1 MTTKMK
7 SRIVIS
13 KDNCSI
19 DKRILPS
26 DLNGSGESYKDLA
39 IYWKRKMQD
48 NLEWFEEEG
57 IFQCVH

>member
-7 SRIVIS
+7 SRMVIS

-26 DLNGSGESYKDLA
+26 NLNGSGESYKDLA
-39 IYWKRKMQD
+39 IYWKQKVQD
-48 NLEWFEEEG
+48 NKEWFNEES
-57 IFQCVH
+57 IFQYVD